1 MPPAKKE
8 ADGAMA
14 IFHAGG
20 HQLGSVGQAF
30 MAAAIDQAPG
40 FIDADTGE
48 DMEELLDK
56 EELKK
61 KVLTGEIRPC
71 GPEHIYPLF
80 SHKEDKK
87 K

>member
-14 IFHAGG
+14 IFHTG

-30 MAAAIDQAPG
+30 MQAAIDQAPG

-48 DMEELLDK
+48 DMEDILDK

-71 GPEHIYPLF
+71 GPQHIYPLF
-80 SHKEDKK
+80 NGADKDKK
-87 K
+87 S